1 MKFKIINF
9 IFILKNIEK
18 PSFFRKRNW
27 DDIYYNKTVSF
38 WNYLIWI
45 ELLKYLK
52 INNSCLN
59 YQNFNSLLKFYISD
73 NEINKL
79 YNYINVKSK
88 CINLD
93 EFDIFLECISEEEYL
108 KLLNCFDNDSK
119 DNLLIDSD
127 EKIIDYD
134 TEIFLSDDISHN
146 LFNNNDISFNN
157 NDISF
162 NNDNESCSDSNSS
175 FSDFET
181 INYDIIDVSINNN
194 KKKKFIN
201 KIYIYLKNLFKKFI

>member
-1 MKFKIINF
+1 MKKKIINF
-9 IFILKNIEK
+9 IFILKNIKK

-45 ELLKYLK
+45 ELLEYLN

-59 YQNFNSLLKFYISD
+59 YQNFYTLLKFYLSD

-79 YNYINVKSK
+79 YNYINVTSK
-88 CINLD
+88 CINFD
-93 EFDIFLECISEEEYL
+93 EFDTFLECISEEEYL
-108 KLLNCFDNDSK
+108 KLLNSFDNELK

-134 TEIFLSDDISHN
+134 TEIILD
-146 LFNNNDISFNN
+146 NDISDNPFNN

-162 NNDNESCSDSNSS
+162 NNDNESCSDSNSC
-175 FSDFET
+175 FNDFES
-181 INYDIIDVSINNN
+181 INSDVIDVSINNN
-194 KKKKFIN
+194 KKKKFLN